1 MITAT
6 ISQSTAT
13 STSPG
18 AFTLYERSR
27 FGEKKD
33 KKIIYSLVEAL
44 HLQKQN
50 KLSLVANNKPLT
62 EDQAIKKAKR
72 QDKDIATKLTVFSD
86 LRNKGY
92 VVKTALK
99 FGAEFRIYDK
109 GTKPGKAHAKWIG
122 FTAKEHDKLSYRDLA
137 AKNRVAHSTKKH
149 LLLAIVDDEDD
160 VTYYDLNWLKP

>member
-6 ISQSTAT
+6 LTQTTAL
-13 STSPG
+13 STSPE
-18 AFTLYERSR
+18 AFSLYEKSR

-44 HLQKQN
+44 YLQKQN
-50 KLSLVANNKPLT
+50 KLQLISNNHPLD

-72 QDKDIATKLTVFSD
+72 QDTNIATKLTVFSD

-92 VVKTALK
+92 IVKTALK
-99 FGAEFRIYDK
+99 FGAEFRIYNK
-109 GTKPGKAHAKWIG
+109 GDKPGKAHAKWIG

-149 LLLAIVDDEDD
+149 LLLAIVDDEED
-160 VTYYDLNWLKP
+160 VTYYDVNWMKP

>member
-13 STSPG
+13 STSPE
-18 AFTLYERSR
+18 AFTLYEKSR

-33 KKIIYSLVEAL
+33 KKIIYSLVEAI

-50 KLSLVANNKPLT
+50 KLQLISNNRELT

-109 GTKPGKAHAKWIG
+109 GSRPGASHAKWIG